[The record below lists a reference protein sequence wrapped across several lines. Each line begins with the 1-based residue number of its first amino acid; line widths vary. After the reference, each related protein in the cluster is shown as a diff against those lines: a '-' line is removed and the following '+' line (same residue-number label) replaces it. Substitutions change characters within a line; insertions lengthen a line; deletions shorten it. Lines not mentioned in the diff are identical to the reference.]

1 MKYIP
6 PTKLKI
12 MMMAFFGTGIWGI
25 VSGFAFESF
34 FIVVLG
40 AINFVLGGVVGFI
53 YLNQKPE
60 KEKD

>member
-25 VSGFAFESF
+25 VSGFAFEFF

-40 AINFVLGGVVGFI
+40 AINFALGGIVGFI

>member
-12 MMMAFFGTGIWGI
+12 MIMAFFGTGIWGI
-25 VSGFAFESF
+25 VIGFVFESF

-40 AINFVLGGVVGFI
+40 AINFLLGGIVGFI
-53 YLNQKPE
+53 YLNQKSE

>member
-25 VSGFAFESF
+25 VIGFVFESF

-40 AINFVLGGVVGFI
+40 AINFTLGGIVGFI

>member
-25 VSGFAFESF
+25 IFGFVFESF

-40 AINFVLGGVVGFI
+40 TINFLLGGIVGFI
-53 YLNQKPE
+53 FLNQKSE
-60 KEKD
+60 KEKN

>member
-1 MKYIP
+1 MKYIS

-25 VSGFAFESF
+25 VIGFVIESF

-40 AINFVLGGVVGFI
+40 AINFALGGIVGFL
-53 YLNQKPE
+53 YLNQKPKEE
-60 KEKD
+60 KG

>member
-25 VSGFAFESF
+25 VIGLAYEF
-34 FIVVLG
+34 FIIVVLG
-40 AINFVLGGVVGFI
+40 AINFLLGGIVGFL
-53 YLNQKPE
+53 YLNQKPK
-60 KEKD
+60 KEED